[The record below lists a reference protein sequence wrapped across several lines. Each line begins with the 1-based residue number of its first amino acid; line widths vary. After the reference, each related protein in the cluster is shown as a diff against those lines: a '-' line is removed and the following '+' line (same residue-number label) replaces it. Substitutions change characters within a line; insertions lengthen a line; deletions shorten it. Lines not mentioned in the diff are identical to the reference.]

1 MSIISIVFTGLALGL
16 MSLLAVP
23 STRAGRPATIA
34 AAAAAPRR
42 AAGRKMTGIA
52 FAAVTGPLLL
62 TLPGPADAGT
72 ESEAQVTVVNVL
84 GRSWHVAPEVT
95 DTGRN
100 TGSATGRYM
109 AQRQNA
115 ELQPFRPPAVLTARQ
130 AVRAFHAATGCRVR
144 VETMVR
150 SINGTYFA
158 RLACP

>member
-16 MSLLAVP
+16 MSLLAVL

-34 AAAAAPRR
+34 VAAAPRR

-52 FAAVTGPLLL
+52 FAVVTGPLLL

-130 AVRAFHAATGCRVR
+130 AVRAFHAATGCRAR

-158 RLACP
+158 QLACR